1 METKLKISIFGLLVT
16 LRHFGDSTRTAAFSS
31 FLHHASDTNH
41 SILYSCVSVSVLFI
55 ENVCFPPQ
63 KRHFEGYRAHD
74 LHLTAIEFFSPHFHF
89 LLTFL
94 SSSCTTA
101 RPFFINTTRSMSL
114 GPSPGAFA
122 FSHIQWD
129 RLNSLRLTAQETA
142 LLRMAET
149 NPIDYT
155 LADSRDASMYARVL
169 LKLLAEAS
177 AGSTGSG
184 AAALLGDNPT
194 EEQVMLALEEDPLG
208 VVTHYA
214 LSKLHEII
222 TTLNAGTSGVTVAAV
237 FYVGKEGIL
246 VDQWKA
252 LLRILQKGGKG
263 DPWAQKCA
271 ALCLAQILIVS
282 CPSMRTSGNTVKDK
296 DGKTRP
302 ISYASAME
310 PLDAVTGWIVSQLKN
325 QTGLLVGLCIPALT
339 ALMEATETRRLFS
352 QSSGVKYL
360 SRQLRN
366 GCKGSKGTVVG
377 GDGNTIGQSSVQQ
390 LYELAFCMWNLTYEL
405 NPCYPVRCDFAKDG
419 NAISALVDLVSVAP
433 REKVVRVA
441 LSALV
446 ICATCTDDES
456 PAPAGSPKYDG
467 KHFLGEMIACGLMK
481 SMDNLKDRQFTDPDI
496 IMGMLLASVVI
507 VGDAR

>member
-1 METKLKISIFGLLVT
+1 M
-16 LRHFGDSTRTAAFSS
+16 
-31 FLHHASDTNH
+31 
-41 SILYSCVSVSVLFI
+41 
-55 ENVCFPPQ
+55 P
-63 KRHFEGYRAHD
+63 
-74 LHLTAIEFFSPHFHF
+74 LT
-89 LLTFL
+89 
-94 SSSCTTA
+94 
-101 RPFFINTTRSMSL
+101 
-114 GPSPGAFA
+114 PSPAKTA
-122 FSHIQWD
+122 FSHVQWD

-177 AGSTGSG
+177 AGSSEAG
-184 AAALLGDNPT
+184 AAALLGDTPT
-194 EEQVMLALEEDPLG
+194 EEQVMAALETDPLG
-208 VVTHYA
+208 VVVHYA

-222 TTLNAGTSGVTVAAV
+222 TTLNAGTSGVTVGAV

-252 LLRILQKGGKG
+252 LLRVLQKGGKG

-282 CPSMRTSGNTVKDK
+282 CPSQRARQTVKDK

-302 ISYASAME
+302 ISYSSAME
-310 PLDAVTGWIVSQLKN
+310 PLDAITGWIVSQLKN
-325 QTGLLVGLCIPALT
+325 QTGLLVGLCIPALS

-352 QSSGVKYL
+352 QSSGIKYL
-360 SRQLRN
+360 ARQLRV
-366 GCKGSKGTVVG
+366 GVKGSRTKSE
-377 GDGNTIGQSSVQQ
+377 IGQSSVQQ
-390 LYELAFCMWNLTYEL
+390 LYELAYCMWNLTYEL

-446 ICATCTDDES
+446 NCATCTDDES
-456 PAPAGSPKYDG
+456 PAPAGTNKYDG

-481 SMDNLKDRQFTDPDI
+481 SIDNLKDRQFTDPDI
-496 IMGMLLASVVI
+496 IMGKNYRVFTCLFVPYMRLT
-507 VGDAR
+507 